1 MVDSPEYEVYI
12 SGNLALLGNW
22 DTKKIGLK
30 HVNDSVR
37 AIDVMIQLA
46 SRVNFTSVNWESEAF
61 PQDALGGMSFSIGSK
76 GRGTYIIKYLVGP
89 ICEGYC
95 MGVRNFDSKRTCSK
109 SRLSW
114 CERRLFSVL
123 YAAFCNPEDGL
134 SQLHCQK
141 FTPKLSERQPL
152 CDVSNVS
159 WQMLDRPMS

>member
-46 SRVNFTSVNWESEAF
+46 FRFNFTSVNFESEAF

-109 SRLSW
+109 KPP
-114 CERRLFSVL
+114 FMV
-123 YAAFCNPEDGL
+123 
-134 SQLHCQK
+134 
-141 FTPKLSERQPL
+141 
-152 CDVSNVS
+152 
-159 WQMLDRPMS
+159 